1 MTRFS
6 PTTVNCIVKM
16 GWLRLCLCTAVVQA
30 VKYDFGASYGIG
42 PGSSSSSTKNAAS
55 KYKSV
60 SATGAGNGRGIDEA
74 TLRTLRRGV
83 DLGKPNSLYYM
94 GLICFYG
101 EGLPMDR
108 RLSVKYFRQAAEAGH
123 ADAQVTLGLLL
134 SDGLRFGS
142 SSGGWAD
149 RSAGVSGTHDTVS
162 TLTRDLRRLQHG
174 SAQPQKW

>member
-1 MTRFS
+1 
-6 PTTVNCIVKM
+6 M
-16 GWLRLCLCTAVVQA
+16 GWLRLCLFTTVVQA

-55 KYKSV
+55 KYKSI
-60 SATGAGNGRGIDEA
+60 SATGEGNGRGIDEA

-123 ADAQVTLGLLL
+123 WKIVQLLLEAGADASEVRE
-134 SDGLRFGS
+134 LRL
-142 SSGGWAD
+142 
-149 RSAGVSGTHDTVS
+149 RHVRRQH
-162 TLTRDLRRLQHG
+162 LRRTQEHRIIRFFT
-174 SAQPQKW
+174 SAARWGRRYLLEVQPRQSR